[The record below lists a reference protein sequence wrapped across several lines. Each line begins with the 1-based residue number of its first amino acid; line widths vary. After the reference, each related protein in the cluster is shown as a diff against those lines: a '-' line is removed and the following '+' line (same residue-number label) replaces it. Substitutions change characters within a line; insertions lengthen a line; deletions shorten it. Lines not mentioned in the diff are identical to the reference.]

1 MKPTLVI
8 GASTNPERYSF
19 KAITQLRAHGHPV
32 IAFGLRTG
40 RVKDVEIGT
49 EWNENWIVDTV
60 TLYINPGLQE
70 SLYNKI
76 IALKPKRVI
85 FNPGT
90 ENADFVE
97 HLKEKGIET
106 EYACTLVL
114 LSIGDY

>member
-1 MKPTLVI
+1 MKSTLVI

-32 IAFGLRTG
+32 IAFGLRSG
-40 RVKDVEIGT
+40 RVKDVEIET
-49 EWNENWIVDTV
+49 AWNENWIVDTV
-60 TLYINPGLQE
+60 TLYLNPGLQVP
-70 SLYNKI
+70 LYDKI

-97 HLKEKGIET
+97 LLEEKGIEA
-106 EYACTLVL
+106 EYACTLVM
-114 LSIGDY
+114 LSIGNY